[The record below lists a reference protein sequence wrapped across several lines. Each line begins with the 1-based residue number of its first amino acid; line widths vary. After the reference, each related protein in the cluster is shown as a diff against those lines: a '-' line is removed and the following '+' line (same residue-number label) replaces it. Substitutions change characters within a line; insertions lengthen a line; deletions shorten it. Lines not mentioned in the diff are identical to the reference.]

1 MASTQP
7 AREILGTFPE
17 RLLMVL
23 MSGNFRGLLGDQ
35 QKIDN
40 LMKKKCFLGAIVLV
54 LHIYYCFLLEKQICK
69 SSRWGRPRDV
79 YRTQLQN
86 VPGTK

>member
-7 AREILGTFPE
+7 ARETLGTFPE

-35 QKIDN
+35 RKIDN
-40 LMKKKCFLGAIVLV
+40 LMKKSVF
-54 LHIYYCFLLEKQICK
+54 
-69 SSRWGRPRDV
+69 
-79 YRTQLQN
+79 
-86 VPGTK
+86 